1 MTTRTTAEANS
12 ATSWK
17 RRAAPIIVGKDI
29 LDLISTSMYVDP
41 MTVYREY
48 VQNAADAID
57 EVRALGNG
65 FESDFGR
72 VDISIDASNRRI
84 CIRDNG
90 GGVKSNLF
98 EDRLTSFGASAKR
111 GTKSR
116 GFRGVGRLSGLG
128 YCQELIFRSRAHC
141 ETKINE
147 MRWDCR
153 SIKASLRSSGSGATL
168 EDVVN
173 NAVERR
179 AISGDEWPEHFFE
192 VEMRG
197 VVRHKNDALLNPQ
210 AVSSY
215 LSQIAPVPFS
225 PSFRFGEE
233 INSALANVDRMCDL
247 EIKVS
252 GIRERVY
259 RPHRNTIEIN
269 GVVFDAFGE
278 VEVITIP
285 ALDGGDGAV
294 GWILHHS
301 YKGAIPSPELRGLRV
316 RTGNIQVG
324 GNDLFQ
330 ENFPEPRFNSWTV
343 GEIHTIDR
351 RIVPNGRRD
360 HYEQDLHFH
369 NLTNHLTPVAR
380 AITTR
385 CRRSSVV
392 RHLLRDFERSETL
405 ARQKLQ
411 AVRQGGIGFAERK
424 QIIIQT
430 QEIISKMARVMTH
443 DGLEKATRSRLKSTV
458 SSLERALSRT
468 KRHERPSNALAKLSP
483 AKRRAYQDILEL
495 IYQCSSSHNNA
506 HLLVERILA
515 KLG

>member
-1 MTTRTTAEANS
+1 MTTRTTTAAKS
-12 ATSWK
+12 ATSWT
-17 RRAAPIIVGKDI
+17 RRAASIIVGKDI

-65 FESDFGR
+65 FKSDFGR
-72 VDISIDASNRRI
+72 VDIDIDASNRRI

-98 EDRLTSFGASAKR
+98 EERLTSFGASAKR

-128 YCQELIFRSRAHC
+128 YCQELIFRSRARG
-141 ETKINE
+141 ETLINE

-153 SIKASLRSSGSGATL
+153 SIKLSLRASGSDTTL

-173 NAVERR
+173 SAVERR
-179 AISGDEWPEHFFE
+179 AISGGEWPEHFFE

-197 VVRHKNDALLNPQ
+197 IVRHKNDALLNSQ

-233 INSALANVDRMCDL
+233 INSALAKVDRMGDL
-247 EIKVS
+247 DIKIS

-259 RPHRNTIEIN
+259 RPHRNAIKVN
-269 GVVFDAFGE
+269 GVVFDDFGE
-278 VEVITIP
+278 VEIITIP
-285 ALDGGDGAV
+285 SLDGGAGAV
-294 GWILHHS
+294 GWILHHG
-301 YKGAIPSPELRGLRV
+301 YKGAIPSSELRGLRV

-343 GEIHTIDR
+343 GEIHTIDG

-360 HYEQDLHFH
+360 HYEQDVHFH
-369 NLTNHLTPVAR
+369 NLTNHLTPLAR
-380 AITTR
+380 SISTR

-392 RHLLRDFERSETL
+392 RNLLRDFDRSETL

-411 AVRQGGIGFAERK
+411 TLRQGAVGFGDRR
-424 QIIIQT
+424 QLFVQT
-430 QEIISKMARVMTH
+430 QEIISKMARVMNH
-443 DGLEKATRSRLKSTV
+443 DLLLKEAKLRLNLAV
-458 SSLERALSRT
+458 RSLERALARA
-468 KRHERPSNALAKLSP
+468 KRYDRPAKALAKLSP
-483 AKRRAYQDILEL
+483 AKRRAYQDIIEL
-495 IYQCSSSHNNA
+495 IYDCSNSHLRA
-506 HLLVERILA
+506 HELVERILQ
-515 KLG
+515 KVS